1 MEPGSVK
8 KIPYI
13 TKHQIC
19 RTPFDAY
26 TFWAHHK
33 CIRLLSQALYGSF
46 DSKGAFFFRNSTF
59 RSGEILKK
67 A

>member
-46 DSKGAFFFRNSTF
+46 DSKGAFFLSELHFSFR
-59 RSGEILKK
+59 
-67 A
+67 

>member
-1 MEPGSVK
+1 MMEPGSVK

-33 CIRLLSQALYGSF
+33 CIRLLSQALYGRSTPGCFFSF
-46 DSKGAFFFRNSTF
+46 GTPLFVQVKS
-59 RSGEILKK
+59 
-67 A
+67 